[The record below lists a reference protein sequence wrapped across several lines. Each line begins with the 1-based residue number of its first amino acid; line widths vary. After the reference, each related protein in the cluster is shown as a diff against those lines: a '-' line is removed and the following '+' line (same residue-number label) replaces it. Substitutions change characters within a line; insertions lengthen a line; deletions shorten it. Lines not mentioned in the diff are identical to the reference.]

1 MPEHRL
7 ISRELQKL
15 NKNHLNY
22 RPSLFTGLPLFWQI
36 NVFKGCVVM
45 EEMVLLLLTV
55 FIYINLLLYLRFRDV
70 PDLNFT
76 IQLAS
81 KKPFQILFF
90 LLLYFLKSSFRFR
103 AKLRGVYRDF
113 PEISCPYTFMV
124 FPIISIPHQ
133 EWCLCY
139 T

>member
-1 MPEHRL
+1 
-7 ISRELQKL
+7 
-15 NKNHLNY
+15 
-22 RPSLFTGLPLFWQI
+22 
-36 NVFKGCVVM
+36 M

-55 FIYINLLLYLRFRDV
+55 SIYISLSLYLRFRHV
-70 PDLNFT
+70 RDLNFT

-90 LLLYFLKSSFRFR
+90 LLLYFLKSNFRFR
-103 AKLRGVYRDF
+103 AKLTGVYRDF

-124 FPIISIPHQ
+124 FTIISIPHQ

-139 T
+139 N